1 MVNESTTATTAS
13 SPVRAPQVYA
23 TAVVCLVVGLAI
35 GYLLRASRPSSSP
48 TQPVAIGT
56 ESSAS
61 GTAVGGGQTHSPA
74 EMKKMADRRV
84 AELLEKLKSDPN
96 NVAVLAEVAAIY
108 HTSHQFK
115 EAAVYYDR
123 AVEVD
128 PKDVAMRTKLAS
140 ALYYSGD
147 IDGAIAQLNKGLIY
161 DPKDANS
168 LFNLGLI
175 KLQGKQDAKGALAA
189 WRKLLK
195 SNPQLSEDRKATVQQ
210 LMATALTMLSDQ
222 NGIQG
227 ARGNDGHKSD
237 SN

>member
-1 MVNESTTATTAS
+1 M
-13 SPVRAPQVYA
+13 
-23 TAVVCLVVGLAI
+23 
-35 GYLLRASRPSSSP
+35 
-48 TQPVAIGT
+48 
-56 ESSAS
+56 
-61 GTAVGGGQTHSPA
+61 HSPA
-74 EMKKMADRRV
+74 EMKKMANRRV

-147 IDGAIAQLNKGLIY
+147 VDGAIAQLNKGLIY